1 MKKNDESGKRKD
13 KRSIMNEAYRQS
25 VMVRMAHHSTAIE
38 GNTLTEEETERL
50 LTGDTPVTERTEVNE
65 VVNYKELMMYLL
77 AHEKE
82 NITLEDIKEI
92 NRILLACIDGR
103 GGHFKTLPNT
113 VGGTETTP
121 PYMVREEMK
130 KWTDDLSFRLSL
142 AETNEEKVEIIMDQ
156 HIRFERIHPFPDGN
170 GRTGRA
176 LIIRSC
182 LQHDLALIIIEK
194 EQRPA
199 YIKALNDKNTK
210 ELTRISLELQKKEM
224 KRKRKF
230 VI

>member
-113 VGGTETTP
+113 VDGTETTP

-130 KWTDDLSFRLSL
+130 KWTDDLSFRLSF
-142 AETNEEKVEIIMDQ
+142 AETNEEKMSRNKKCRY
-156 HIRFERIHPFPDGN
+156 HFRIR
-170 GRTGRA
+170 
-176 LIIRSC
+176 
-182 LQHDLALIIIEK
+182 
-194 EQRPA
+194 
-199 YIKALNDKNTK
+199 
-210 ELTRISLELQKKEM
+210 
-224 KRKRKF
+224 
-230 VI
+230 VIYRH

>member
-1 MKKNDESGKRKD
+1 
-13 KRSIMNEAYRQS
+13 MNEAYRQS

-65 VVNYKELMMYLL
+65 VVNYKELMMYLR

-82 NITLEDIKEI
+82 NITLGEVKEI
-92 NRILLACIDGR
+92 NRILLTRIDGR

-130 KWTDDLSFRLSL
+130 KWTDDLSFRLSF
-142 AETNEEKVEIIMDQ
+142 AETNEEENEPK
-156 HIRFERIHPFPDGN
+156 
-170 GRTGRA
+170 
-176 LIIRSC
+176 
-182 LQHDLALIIIEK
+182 
-194 EQRPA
+194 
-199 YIKALNDKNTK
+199 
-210 ELTRISLELQKKEM
+210 
-224 KRKRKF
+224 
-230 VI
+230 